1 MLLQRCSVLEGCRHA
16 RSDFTA
22 AKPGVAKPLLTI
34 HNGPLASTRAARP
47 APGQGYAP
55 CVSSSCCQSRW
66 LSEAVATT
74 LASSAADR
82 DESPAQAGP
91 SRPPAAA
98 SSPTPTNPSSSWW
111 QLLTSA
117 LWSAG
122 RFVALALVV
131 ASLVLAAPGAA
142 LAKGSGG
149 RVGGRSFGGG
159 GGFGGGSSSRSYGGG
174 GRSFSRSSYSRS
186 AYGGGGYG
194 GHGGFSI
201 GRTMMAFPF
210 NGIYM
215 SLSGPTAVG
224 SAAIGSGTSYAA
236 AEATRYAIAS
246 LISSVFWIVVIRAY
260 WVYVTSSPT
269 GLSFDTFLG
278 RSGGRGGAAWA
289 ARGPVALCRVQ
300 VALLAS
306 AREELQTKLERLAE
320 EVDTRSKK
328 GLQTLLHETALLLLR
343 HREAFAYG
351 AVQEVAAAG
360 DAAAEAAF
368 DRMSLAERSRF
379 KEETLSNVQGRRRRA
394 GAAAHSSASERRCEE
409 DELVVVTLLL
419 AARPSEAA
427 ASSLLGL
434 RRAAEA
440 KGSSSNGNSS
450 LAGLNGLL
458 SAFGKQEKGTLED
471 VEAGGW
477 VAADRLDGAAGV
489 GRALLALSG
498 VRSGQVLAVEVLWT
512 PEQAGDAFS
521 RTHLL
526 EDYPHLAPL
535 L

>member
-1 MLLQRCSVLEGCRHA
+1 MAFGGSHG
-16 RSDFTA
+16 
-22 AKPGVAKPLLTI
+22 KPSEFG
-34 HNGPLASTRAARP
+34 RRP
-47 APGQGYAP
+47 
-55 CVSSSCCQSRW
+55 R
-66 LSEAVATT
+66 
-74 LASSAADR
+74 
-82 DESPAQAGP
+82 
-91 SRPPAAA
+91 
-98 SSPTPTNPSSSWW
+98 WW

-117 LWSAG
+117 LSSAG

-174 GRSFSRSSYSRS
+174 GSSFSRSSYSRS

-278 RSGGRGGAAWA
+278 RSGGRGGAASGSGGAGDAAWA
-289 ARGPVALCRVQ
+289 AREPVALCRVQ
-300 VALLAS
+300 VAVLAS
-306 AREELQTKLERLAE
+306 AREELQTKLERLAD

-328 GLQTLLHETALLLLR
+328 GLQTLLHEAALLLLR

-360 DAAAEAAF
+360 EAAAEVAF

-394 GAAAHSSASERRCEE
+394 GAAAHSSASERRSEE

-419 AARPSEAA
+419 SARPNEAA
-427 ASSLLGL
+427 ASPSPNGGWLMPGGGGAAAAAAPSLLGVA
-434 RRAAEA
+434 RAAAVRGASRGSGGSGGSGGSEA
-440 KGSSSNGNSS
+440 GGAGGVWGSM
-450 LAGLNGLL
+450 LRAAGI
-458 SAFGKQEKGTLED
+458 GKASQGLED